1 MSTTLWSPPGVHGL
15 LLTVGPVNY
24 VAKTNWQKS
33 AAGVR
38 ETKEKIDQRPKKLQ
52 MRGEEKSNKKKTRL
66 PVLCEFSANDVFF
79 DASFLVL
86 FFFFVFSLPFLWIL
100 WFTFLFTMR
109 ECGVKCCAQYG
120 QYLCVNNFYLT
131 MAA

>member
-33 AAGVR
+33 AAGSR
-38 ETKEKIDQRPKKLQ
+38 NKRKNRPATKKITDE
-52 MRGEEKSNKKKTRL
+52 GGEKSNKKKTRL

-86 FFFFVFSLPFLWIL
+86 FFFVFSLPFLWIL